1 VCSYDF
7 VTEFNGKAQ
16 GNIDML
22 TDPDIVPYPPADYA
36 GTSVSPI
43 ARYKRFCSG
52 GQWLSAGAAV
62 AASAAVTLSLL

>member
-1 VCSYDF
+1 MCSYDF
-7 VTEFNGKAQ
+7 VTEFQGKKS

-36 GTSVSPI
+36 GVSSSVI

-52 GQWLSAGAAV
+52 GQWL
-62 AASAAVTLSLL
+62 